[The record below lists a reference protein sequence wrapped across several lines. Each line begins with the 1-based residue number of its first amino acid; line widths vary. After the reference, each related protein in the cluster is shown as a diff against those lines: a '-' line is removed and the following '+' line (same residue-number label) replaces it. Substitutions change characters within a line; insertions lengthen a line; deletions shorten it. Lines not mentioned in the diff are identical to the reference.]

1 MERRFNDIHMEFSNE
16 ELIVLN
22 EMITVSLLS
31 AKIEFNEVSES
42 VFNKILDELISR
54 LRSEYAE

>member
-1 MERRFNDIHMEFSNE
+1 MEFSNE

-31 AKIEFNEVSES
+31 AKIEFNKVSES

-54 LRSEYAE
+54 LRSGYEK